1 MTLSGRPYAYPV
13 RLYGLVALV
22 AAVTMGLLLS
32 VSWAVPGASD
42 SKFWNGVVAFT
53 LLGIACDSSFLKIS
67 FANVNTSVAFIPLIA
82 SAALFVHPWPMLIAG
97 LTALIVDTL
106 VRKKPAIRVLFN
118 TCQYMLAIG
127 IGQMTYRLL
136 GGEVGVE
143 LGALKVIPF
152 IGLALAYFVVNS
164 GSVSLAVSFSSG
176 VSVRESW
183 SRLMGGAVAY
193 DLFSSGLAV
202 LLAYLYVEYD
212 LRGLAALLVPLFF
225 VRHVYQMNQQLEQK
239 NREQL
244 NLMVR
249 AVEARDPYTSGHS
262 VRVAEYARA
271 VARDLGLPAKQVDR
285 VETAALLHD
294 VGKMYEEFVPLLR
307 KEGKLT
313 PDERMVM
320 QSHPARGAELVSTS
334 AGLRGEVERCIRH
347 HHENFDGSGYPEGL
361 AGEAIPIGARIIMV
375 ADTLD
380 AMTTDRP
387 YRKALS
393 FERVVQE
400 LLKYSGIQF
409 DPKLVRLVINST
421 MIRRLVDGP
430 QAIAEH
436 PAYVSAERRRPQVV
450 KERAAAS

>member
-1 MTLSGRPYAYPV
+1 
-13 RLYGLVALV
+13 
-22 AAVTMGLLLS
+22 MGLLLS
-32 VSWAVPGASD
+32 VSWTAPVAND
-42 SKFWNGVVAFT
+42 SKFWNGVIAFT
-53 LLGIACDSSFLKIS
+53 LLGIVCDSSFLRIS

-97 LTALIVDTL
+97 FTAVVVDTL
-106 VRKKPAIRVLFN
+106 VRRKPAIRILFN
-118 TCQYMLAIG
+118 TSQYMLAIG
-127 IGQMTYRLL
+127 IGQVAYRLL
-136 GGEVGVE
+136 GGEVGVD
-143 LGALKVIPF
+143 LANLRVMPF
-152 IGLALAYFVVNS
+152 AGLAIAYFVVNS

-176 VSVRESW
+176 VSIRESW

-193 DLFSSGLAV
+193 DLFSSALAV
-202 LLAYLYVEYD
+202 LLVYLYVEYD

-271 VARDLGLPAKQVDR
+271 IARDLGLPAKQVDR

-307 KEGKLT
+307 KEGKLS
-313 PDERMVM
+313 PEERMVM

-334 AGLRGEVERCIRH
+334 AGLRGEVERSIRH
-347 HHENFDGSGYPEGL
+347 HHENYNGTGYPDGL
-361 AGEAIPIGARIIMV
+361 SADAIPIGARIIMI

-400 LLKYSGIQF
+400 LLKYSGVQF

-421 MIRRLVDGP
+421 MIRRIVDGP
-430 QAIAEH
+430 QSIADFSTAVAIE
-436 PAYVSAERRRPQVV
+436 YRRPHVV
-450 KERAAAS
+450 KERVAS

>member
-1 MTLSGRPYAYPV
+1 
-13 RLYGLVALV
+13 
-22 AAVTMGLLLS
+22 
-32 VSWAVPGASD
+32 
-42 SKFWNGVVAFT
+42 
-53 LLGIACDSSFLKIS
+53 
-67 FANVNTSVAFIPLIA
+67 
-82 SAALFVHPWPMLIAG
+82 
-97 LTALIVDTL
+97 
-106 VRKKPAIRVLFN
+106 
-118 TCQYMLAIG
+118 
-127 IGQMTYRLL
+127 
-136 GGEVGVE
+136 
-143 LGALKVIPF
+143 
-152 IGLALAYFVVNS
+152 
-164 GSVSLAVSFSSG
+164 
-176 VSVRESW
+176 
-183 SRLMGGAVAY
+183 
-193 DLFSSGLAV
+193 
-202 LLAYLYVEYD
+202 
-212 LRGLAALLVPLFF
+212 
-225 VRHVYQMNQQLEQK
+225 MNQQLEQK

-313 PDERMVM
+313 PEERMVM
-320 QSHPARGAELVSTS
+320 QSHSVRGSELVSTS
-334 AGLRGEVERCIRH
+334 AGLRGEVEKCIRH
-347 HHENFDGSGYPEGL
+347 HHENYDGTGYPDGI
-361 AGEAIPIGARIIMV
+361 AGEAIPIGARIIMI

-430 QAIAEH
+430 QSVSEYPSSRTAE
-436 PAYVSAERRRPQVV
+436 YRRPQVV
-450 KERAAAS
+450 RERAVAS